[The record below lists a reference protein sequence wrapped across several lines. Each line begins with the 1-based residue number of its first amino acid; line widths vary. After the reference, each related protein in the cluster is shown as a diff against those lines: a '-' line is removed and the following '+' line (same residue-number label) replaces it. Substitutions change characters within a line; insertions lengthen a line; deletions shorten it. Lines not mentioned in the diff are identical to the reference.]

1 MKNSL
6 RRRFLNAVNSILEEL
21 DFEELDRSCNGKDPS
36 YAQEILQQMHQAFL
50 NIYRTDCL
58 TDQSLTLVELPA
70 VIRGKRTGEVTL
82 GLVTLDMTASG
93 GRWNTVFITPVG
105 VLSQNKEKMSRIQ
118 RTYLLE
124 KFMPYDYWYTPEIP
138 GDIHVNFESIPH
150 KVETLLR
157 SCTGI
162 TPTQDAQVS
171 QTMY

>member
-1 MKNSL
+1 MKNLL

-124 KFMPYDYWYTPEIP
+124 KFMPYDYWYTPEVPCDVHINYDNVP
-138 GDIHVNFESIPH
+138 Y
-150 KVETLLR
+150 KVVRLATA
-157 SCTGI
+157 CTGMMPEQHAMR
-162 TPTQDAQVS
+162 TVA
-171 QTMY
+171 